1 MQVLCSIWKILH
13 LTEYF
18 STGTVDPV
26 MTVTY
31 LNTGHMGSVM
41 SFSPWSKEENQAAEV
56 ESSRQFDQRR
66 FAFSWAERDR

>member
-1 MQVLCSIWKILH
+1 
-13 LTEYF
+13 
-18 STGTVDPV
+18 